1 MTIEQAE
8 KALKDFDWHKS
19 KAGNFVAGYRL
30 HYLAFIMITGL
41 VLAGA
46 FYLINA
52 APRPFSGRFETVS
65 LDEYIEGND
74 KTFHSFYLEC
84 NKFVVPHTP
93 YARTYSI
100 VQADNLMEQ
109 LAEANILPADWPCES
124 NVTLREVAESYWQS
138 TTEWYSIAIALVY
151 LGISCLAMVY
161 RRKERGTLGLEVEE
175 DTSIIIHQGK
185 PYPVQS
191 REDIEQVIGKNRDIH
206 FFWVIVMSLVL
217 FGLSQLLIQGIGSQ
231 ILQNPV
237 LLP

>member
-8 KALKDFDWHKS
+8 KVLKELNWHKS

-30 HYLAFIMITGL
+30 NALVFLGITTL
-41 VLAGA
+41 VLVGA
-46 FYLINA
+46 FFLISSL
-52 APRPFSGRFETVS
+52 PRPFSGRFETVT

-74 KTFHSFYLEC
+74 ETFHSFYLEC

-100 VQADNLMEQ
+100 VRADNLMEQ
-109 LAEANILPADWPCES
+109 LAEANILPADWPCE
-124 NVTLREVAESYWQS
+124 NNMTLRQFAESYWQS
-138 TTEWYSIAIALVY
+138 TTEWYSVAIALVY

-161 RRKERGTLGLEVEE
+161 RRKERGTLSLEVEAE
-175 DTSIIIHQGK
+175 DCIIIHQGK
-185 PYPVQS
+185 RYPVQS
-191 REDIEQVIGKNRDIH
+191 REDIERVIGKNRDIH

-217 FGLSQLLIQGIGSQ
+217 FGLSQLLIQGIRSQ